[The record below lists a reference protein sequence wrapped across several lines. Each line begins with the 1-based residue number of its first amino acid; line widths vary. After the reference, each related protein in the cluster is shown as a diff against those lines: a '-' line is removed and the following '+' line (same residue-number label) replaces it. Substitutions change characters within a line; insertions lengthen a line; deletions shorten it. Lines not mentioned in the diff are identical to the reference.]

1 MKKTTTILILDATQ
15 RSALAATRSLGQ
27 NRESSI
33 YTAAES
39 VVSLAGSSRY
49 SKHYTRYPSPK
60 NNPAEFCDWLCSFT
74 KKEGISIVY
83 PMTEITSQLVLMCK
97 GRLDGCDI
105 PFGEYEQVLSIAN
118 KANLVSLARELN
130 IPIPNTTYCEDG
142 TKFDYSQIAS
152 YPIVLKPSLS
162 HIWLEDRWLSTSVH
176 IAKDRNEVQQLLE
189 EKEYLREHPFLLQ
202 EFIPGHGE
210 GIFTLYN
217 RGQAITFFA
226 HERLREKPP
235 RGGVSVLSQSR
246 ACDPDQLNYSKLLL
260 DHTVWHGVAMVE
272 FRVTPEGKPYLMEVN
287 TRFWG
292 SLQLSIDSG
301 VDFPDLLHRV
311 TIGESAEEVKDYII
325 GQKLRWL
332 LGDFD
337 SLYLVIR
344 DPSFSFREKLK
355 RLLDF
360 LTPHPLTTRHEVN
373 RLDDM
378 GPAWFEL
385 KQYVKALFVH
395 D

>member
-1 MKKTTTILILDATQ
+1 MQSKHNILILDATQ

-27 NRESSI
+27 NHGLSI
-33 YTAAES
+33 YTAGES
-39 VVSLAGSSRY
+39 STSLAGSSCY
-49 SKHYTRYPSPK
+49 SQHYTRYPSPK
-60 NNPAEFCDWLCSFT
+60 NNPSEFCDWLCSFT
-74 KKEGISIVY
+74 KNEGISIVY

-97 GRLDGCDI
+97 DRLDGCDI
-105 PFGEYEQVLSIAN
+105 PFGEYEQVLSVAN
-118 KANLVSLARELN
+118 KASLVSLARELN
-130 IPIPNTTYCEDG
+130 IPIPSTIYCEDG

-152 YPIVLKPSLS
+152 YPIVLKPALS
-162 HIWLEDRWLSTSVH
+162 HIWLKDRWLSTSVH
-176 IAKDRNEVQQLLE
+176 IARDKNEVEQLLE
-189 EKEYLREHPFLLQ
+189 KKEYLREHPFLLQ

-217 RGQAITFFA
+217 SGEALTFFA

-246 ACDPDQLNYSKLLL
+246 ACDPDQLNYAKSLL
-260 DHTVWHGVAMVE
+260 DHTNWHGVAMVE

-301 VDFPDLLHRV
+301 VDFPNLLHKI
-311 TIGESAEEVKDYII
+311 TIGETVEEIKDYII
-325 GQKLRWL
+325 GQKLRWV
-332 LGDFD
+332 LGDID
-337 SLYLVIR
+337 SFYLVIR
-344 DPSFSFREKLK
+344 DSGFSIREKLQ
-355 RLLDF
+355 RLLSF

-373 RLDDM
+373 RWGDL

-385 KQYVKALFVH
+385 KQYVKALFGR